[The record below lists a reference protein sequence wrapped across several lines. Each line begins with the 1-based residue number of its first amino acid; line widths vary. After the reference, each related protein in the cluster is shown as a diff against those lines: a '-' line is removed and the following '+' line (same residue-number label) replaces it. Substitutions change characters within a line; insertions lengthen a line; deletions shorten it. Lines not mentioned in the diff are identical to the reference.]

1 MADTPEGKVKKSIKK
16 LLDKYNIWYFMPA
29 ANGFG
34 KVGIPD
40 FICCANGRFLGI
52 EAKAPGKK
60 GDTTPNQDA
69 RIAEILA
76 HGGEAIIIDDP
87 DELEEYLNERHY

>member
-1 MADTPEGKVKKSIKK
+1 MADTPEAKVKKGIRRV
-16 LLDKYNIWYFMPA
+16 LDRHGIWYFMPA

-40 FICCANGRFLGI
+40 FICCAAGKFLAI

-60 GDTTPNQDA
+60 ANTTANQDA
-69 RIAEILA
+69 RINEIIA
-76 HGGEAIIIDDP
+76 HQGVAIVVDDP
-87 DELEEYLNERHY
+87 QELETFLNERYY

>member
-1 MADTPEGKVKKSIKK
+1 MADTPEGKVKKGIKK
-16 LLDKYNIWYFMPA
+16 VLTNHGIWFFMPA

-40 FICCANGRFLGI
+40 FICCAGGRFLAI

-60 GDTTPNQDA
+60 AETTPNQDA

-76 HGGEAIIIDDP
+76 HKGVAIIIDDP
-87 DELEEYLNERHY
+87 DELEEFLNERHY